1 MKPNRIR
8 KTKPPSLESGSR
20 FAAEWLLPVS
30 ETSHPANLA
39 DMAAPAP
46 IERISP
52 DQIIEDILVS
62 TLSRVQNTSSPQL
75 SAAAARYISLL
86 REKAV

>member
-8 KTKPPSLESGSR
+8 KTKPPSLASGTR

-30 ETSHPANLA
+30 GHSQPANLA
-39 DMAAPAP
+39 KMAAPSP
-46 IERISP
+46 IGRISP

-62 TLSRVQNTSSPQL
+62 TLSRVQSTGSPEL

-86 REKAV
+86 REKAL